1 MVAGNTLSKSQ
12 IKLFRSL
19 ESKKNRI
26 ENQLFLVEGTKAVK
40 EFLNNKWE
48 VYCLIST
55 EKWAKEHLSTTPCK
69 TYIVDKKEI
78 EKISLQK
85 TPQEVIAV
93 FKQIE
98 PQYPQNIEHQLGLA
112 LDALQDAGNVGT
124 IIRLSLW
131 FGFDYVFFSE
141 NTVDPYN
148 PKVIQATMGAL
159 AKTTFYR
166 GSLSSFLSQYADKTA
181 IYGTFTDG
189 ENIYNA
195 QLSQSGIV
203 VFGNEGNGISD
214 NIKSLIQRR
223 LSIPP
228 FPQESNPLDSLNV
241 ATAAAIV
248 CSEFRRRN
256 S

>member
-1 MVAGNTLSKSQ
+1 MVAGSTLSKSLIKQ
-12 IKLFRSL
+12 IRSL
-19 ESKKNRI
+19 ELKKNRN
-26 ENQLFLVEGTKAVK
+26 ETKLFLVEGTKAVK

-48 VYCLIST
+48 VYCLITT
-55 EKWAKEHLSTTPCK
+55 EKWAKEHLSTPSYK
-69 TYIVDKKEI
+69 IYVVDKKEI

-93 FKQIE
+93 FKQIA
-98 PQYPQNIEHQLGLA
+98 PQYPQNIEHKLGIA

-166 GSLSSFLSQYADKTA
+166 GSLSSFLTQYADKTSV
-181 IYGTFTDG
+181 YGTFTDG

-214 NIKSLIQRR
+214 NIKSLIQYK

-228 FPQESNPLDSLNV
+228 YPSNSNPLDSLNV

-256 S
+256 I

>member
-1 MVAGNTLSKSQ
+1 MVAGNTLSRSQ
-12 IKLFRSL
+12 IKIIRSL

-40 EFLNNKWE
+40 EFLNNRWE
-48 VYCLIST
+48 VDCLIST
-55 EKWAKEHLSTTPCK
+55 EKWAKEHLSTTPFK
-69 TYIVDKKEI
+69 IYIVDKKEI

-93 FKQIE
+93 FKRIE
-98 PQYPQNIEHQLGLA
+98 PQYPKNIEHQLGLA
-112 LDALQDAGNVGT
+112 LDTLQDAGNVGT

-159 AKTTFYR
+159 AKTTFYC
-166 GSLSSFLSQYADKTA
+166 GSLSSFLANYKDKTT

-195 QLSQSGIV
+195 QLSQCGII

-214 NIKSLIQRR
+214 DITSLIQRR

-228 FPQESNPLDSLNV
+228 FPHESNPLDSLNV

-256 S
+256 I